1 MNADAS
7 APATRR
13 LKSASGILNAAQ
25 KTSSCAVAPN
35 VAPMTE
41 SRNQPRTRLAMSAP
55 IITID
60 ARATDI
66 VTGASM
72 RREIPLS
79 FAGYGNE
86 EEKAFRPQAH
96 PPDDPPHVDQ
106 DARSLRRTDGREG
119 RARRDRQGRTGRG

>member
-1 MNADAS
+1 MKADAS

-25 KTSSCAVAPN
+25 NTSRSAVAPN
-35 VAPMTE
+35 FAPMTE
-41 SRNQPRTRLAMSAP
+41 SRNQPRTRLAISAP

-60 ARATDI
+60 ARPTDI

-79 FAGYGNE
+79 FAVYGNE
-86 EEKAFRPQAH
+86 EEKAFRPQTN
-96 PPDDPPHVDQ
+96 PSDDASYLDQ
-106 DARSLRRTDGREG
+106 DA
-119 RARRDRQGRTGRG
+119 